1 MNFEKLE
8 SNYGFN
14 ESKSESEPEDNSR
27 RGFLKKAV
35 GAFVA
40 GVSVEYVL
48 DKKRDEESII
58 DSPAVYRDQEAVY
71 RDEPARYRE
80 TETTPRTESNSE
92 RLQISS
98 AEFKKI
104 KPELIYDEIHP
115 AIKVENFNVPGG
127 FTRHGASVHEG
138 KIACTMI
145 YKEITDAVENRYNL
159 PRGVLLAMIMQESTG
174 IDLLPNGVGD
184 GGFGV
189 SHMQGSTAAEYGLK
203 TFDGCNALV
212 CNSHRGCRDANGN
225 YLNHAKQLADLM
237 KERKDDRK
245 TLVEA
250 DERLHLILNI
260 DAAGRMLA
268 SHMSGPKL
276 KGRLSH
282 LDPFETAIARY
293 AGADNFAKYWENIR
307 KFREDFEN
315 ENTKDDAVAYFNEK
329 NPNIMVNGK
338 HVDYFG
344 YLAEM
349 KKEFENYGLAEYKK
363 LPKYNP
369 ANSENVL
376 KSYRDYLV

>member
-14 ESKSESEPEDNSR
+14 ESKSESEAEDNSR

-40 GVSVEYVL
+40 GVSIEYVL
-48 DKKRDEESII
+48 DKKRDEESIL

-80 TETTPRTESNSE
+80 TEATPQAESNSE
-92 RLQISS
+92 RLKISS

-104 KPELIYDEIHP
+104 KPELSYSEVHP

-127 FTRHGASVHEG
+127 ETKWGASTTEG

-145 YKEITDAVENRYNL
+145 YKEITDAVEDRYNL
-159 PRGVLLAMIMQESTG
+159 PSGVLLAMIMEESTG
-174 IDLLPNGVGD
+174 IDLLPNGRGD
-184 GGFGV
+184 GGFGL
-189 SHMQGSTAAEYGLK
+189 SHMQGSTATEYGLK

-212 CNSHRGCRDANGN
+212 CNNHRGCKDTDGN
-225 YLNHAKQLADLM
+225 FLNHAKQLSSLM
-237 KERKDDRK
+237 IEKKDDRK

-268 SHMSGPKL
+268 AHMSGPKL
-276 KGRLSH
+276 KGKLSH
-282 LDPFETAIARY
+282 LGPFRTAIARY
-293 AGADNFAKYWENIR
+293 AGSVNYEDYWRDVSKNM
-307 KFREDFEN
+307 KSLNDSNVAEDV
-315 ENTKDDAVAYFNEK
+315 AAYFNEK
-329 NPNIMVNGK
+329 NPNLIVNGK

-344 YLAEM
+344 YVAEM
-349 KKEFENYGLAEYKK
+349 KKEFENYGLSEYKK

-369 ANSENVL
+369 VNSESVL
-376 KSYRDYLV
+376 KSYQEFLV